1 MQEGEPGTVAL
12 TAFVGSLQV
21 TVQGPLSEATALL
34 QHLQLWDPS
43 QASSSSS
50 SRQGAS
56 PLPVDQRPSASLVP
70 QATSPPAPS
79 ASSSRGFSAAVPV
92 TQDHLPAPV
101 ATAPATRQE
110 AELRFP
116 PCPAAWLDR
125 AVNLGESN
133 LSPVR
138 RIERAWRA
146 GQWAR
151 LVLLGN
157 YASPLPSE
165 NLRLASRYY
174 PVLGGGGAQPCL
186 YTSFR
191 ACQAVLGP
199 ISGSS
204 AVFHGFPSE
213 LEAKVYVDAAGLA
226 WPLGGP

>member
-1 MQEGEPGTVAL
+1 M
-12 TAFVGSLQV
+12 
-21 TVQGPLSEATALL
+21 QGPLREVTSLL

-43 QASSSSS
+43 QASPPVSLHQSNSPPPT
-50 SRQGAS
+50 SRGPQPHLCLGPPALLCLAPPHPLAFLLQS
-56 PLPVDQRPSASLVP
+56 LSHRTTCRPLCPQPLPPGRKPSFVF
-70 QATSPPAPS
+70 
-79 ASSSRGFSAAVPV
+79 R
-92 TQDHLPAPV
+92 
-101 ATAPATRQE
+101 
-110 AELRFP
+110 
-116 PCPAAWLDR
+116 R
-125 AVNLGESN
+125 AQLLGWIALQGLGESN
-133 LSPVR
+133 LTPAR
-138 RIERAWRA
+138 RLERAWRA

-151 LVLLGN
+151 LVLAGH

-213 LEAKVYVDAAGLA
+213 LEAKVYVDAAGFA
-226 WPLGGP
+226 WPLGGQ

>member
-1 MQEGEPGTVAL
+1 MQEGETGSVAL
-12 TAFVGSLQV
+12 TAFVGPLQV
-21 TVQGPLSEATALL
+21 TVQGPLREATSLL

-43 QASSSSS
+43 QASPPVSLHQSNSPPPAEQTPAASSVPRAASPLVPSTSSSS
-50 SRQGAS
+50 G
-56 PLPVDQRPSASLVP
+56 L
-70 QATSPPAPS
+70 
-79 ASSSRGFSAAVPV
+79 SAAVPV
-92 TQDHLPAPV
+92 TQDHLPASVPS
-101 ATAPATRQE
+101 ASATRQE

-125 AVNLGESN
+125 ASSLGESN
-133 LSPVR
+133 LTPAR
-138 RIERAWRA
+138 RLERAWRA

-151 LVLLGN
+151 LVLAGH

-226 WPLGGP
+226 WPLGGQ